1 MESEV
6 VIWEEVAMKMSITR
20 YGMPQVA
27 IIPGAVLVAGAI
39 CYFVLPGA
47 VPWAQIAAVVLTIGI
62 LAFFRDPQRV
72 IPTENNVLL
81 CPADGKVTDIC
92 QVDEQEFIG
101 GPAMRIG
108 VFLSVFDVHINRSPI
123 AGTVGYIKEIPGKC
137 LNAMRS
143 KDASEQ
149 NQATCMGLNCDAGPV
164 DKVMV
169 KQITGA
175 IARRIV
181 CECTV
186 GETLAIGE
194 KYGMIKFGSRTELFL
209 PVDDKAQI
217 MVEPGQTVRAGTTIL
232 VRYKV

>member
-1 MESEV
+1 
-6 VIWEEVAMKMSITR
+6 MKISITR

-27 IIPGAVLVAGAI
+27 VIPVAVLAVGAV
-39 CYFVLPGA
+39 CYFVLPGG
-47 VPWAQIAAVVLTIGI
+47 VGWVQIAAVALAIGI

-72 IPTENNVLL
+72 IPTDNNVLL
-81 CPADGKVTDIC
+81 CPADGKITDIC

-101 GPAMRIG
+101 GPATRIG
-108 VFLSVFDVHINRSPI
+108 VFLSIFDVHINRSPCD
-123 AGTVGYIKEIPGKC
+123 GTVGYIKEHPGKC
-137 LNAMRS
+137 FNAMRS
-143 KDASEQ
+143 KDASER
-149 NQATCMGLNCDAGPV
+149 NRATCMGLNCDTGPV

-181 CECTV
+181 CGCKI
-186 GETLAIGE
+186 GETLAIGQ

-209 PVDDKAQI
+209 PVDDNADI
-217 MVEPGQTVRAGTTIL
+217 MVQPGQTVRAGTTIL